1 MTPDELNRIDLN
13 LLVAFNA
20 LMDERNVSRAAERL
34 HVTQPAMSKTLQ
46 RLRDLFNEPLFLRTP
61 KGLEP
66 TPRSL
71 ELQAPVAEVL
81 DQLITVITP
90 AEFDPASLTRTF
102 TLAIADPMAAFLVPG
117 LVGRL
122 EQEAPGVSLKLRGYI
137 GDNIDA
143 LSKGTLDFVVGLVTE
158 NAPAG
163 VHARTLFQDKGC
175 CLMRPGHPLAQQER
189 LSIEELVA
197 YDHIKPWFKGINDK
211 GPMDI
216 QLKSM
221 GFSRHIRIEASHFL
235 TIIRTLQN
243 SDAVAIGFDNW
254 VSLFPGGELVRVE
267 LPESLDSSVVI
278 HLLWDERSHN
288 DPACRWF
295 RQLMVDVAGSEM

>member
-20 LMDERNVSRAAERL
+20 LMDERSVSRAAERL

-81 DQLITVITP
+81 EQLITVITP

-102 TLAIADPMAAFLVPG
+102 NLAIADPMAAFLVPG

-122 EQEAPGVSLKLRGYI
+122 EQEAPSVSLKLRGYI
-137 GDNIDA
+137 GDSIDA